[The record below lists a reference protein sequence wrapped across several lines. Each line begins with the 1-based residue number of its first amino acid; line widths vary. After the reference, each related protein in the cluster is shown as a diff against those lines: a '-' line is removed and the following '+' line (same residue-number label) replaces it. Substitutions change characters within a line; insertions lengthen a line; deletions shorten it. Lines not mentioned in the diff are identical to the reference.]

1 MVGNILGGFLTVT
14 QTCMKRTLADQ
25 STDSYSSLHCCLVPC
40 VANTAAAAHLV
51 AQFDPA

>member
-1 MVGNILGGFLTVT
+1 MVDTVLGESLTVT
-14 QTCMKRTLADQ
+14 ETCMKRTLSDQ